1 MNRHISLSSII
12 LWLLVVLAFGL
23 ILLLAFLPDRKPDV
37 IEDTVE
43 AERVRVLTV
52 APRNLV
58 QSVTLPGRVT
68 PYRTIGLAAEIGGVL
83 TEVAVEKG
91 DTIEKGQVLL
101 RIDERSWAAQH
112 RQAEVE
118 QRDAARDL
126 ERWTRMQAEGAV
138 SQSEFDAVIR
148 RKEMA
153 DIALDLAT
161 IQLDKAR
168 LQSPVNGVVEDRLVE
183 PGSFV
188 NEGQAVLR
196 ILELDPRKV
205 VFHVPERDVA
215 MLAKDQLLTIR
226 APALHHV
233 SFEGKVTFIGRETA
247 PPAFSYP
254 VELLV
259 EDAPESIRP
268 GMIVDVVLDRAV
280 LEDAI
285 AIPLP
290 AVIPRR
296 GEHIVYLYE
305 EGAAV
310 RTVVWI
316 DSFLNGEAV
325 IAGGLKPGDQLII
338 DGHRTLQ
345 DGTPVQIDPSQE

>member
-1 MNRHISLSSII
+1 MKRHLSLSSLI
-12 LWLLVVLAFGL
+12 LWLLVLLAAGL
-23 ILLLAFLPDRKPDV
+23 IVLLGLLPARKPGA
-37 IEDTVE
+37 IEDAVE
-43 AERVRVLTV
+43 AELVRVRQVG
-52 APRNLV
+52 ARDLV

-68 PYRTIGLAAEIGGVL
+68 PHRTVSLAAEIGGVL
-83 TEVAVEKG
+83 TSVEVERG
-91 DTIEKGQVLL
+91 DAIEKGQILL
-101 RIDERSWAAQH
+101 RIDERTWSAQQ

-126 ERWTRMQAEGAV
+126 DRWTRMQAEGAV
-138 SQSEFDAVIR
+138 SQSEFDAVLR
-148 RKEMA
+148 RKDLA

-168 LQSPVNGVVEDRLVE
+168 LQSPVDGVVEERLVE
-183 PGSFV
+183 TGGFV

-196 ILELDPRKV
+196 ILELEPRKV

-215 MLAKDQLLTIR
+215 MLEKGQLLTVR
-226 APALHHV
+226 APALADA
-233 SFEGKVTFIGRETA
+233 SFEGRVAFIGRETA

-259 EDAPESIRP
+259 ENAPDSVRP
-268 GMIVDVVLDRAV
+268 GMIVDVVLNRAV
-280 LEDAI
+280 LEQAI
-285 AIPLP
+285 AIPLT

-305 EGAAV
+305 DGTAV

-316 DSFLNGEAV
+316 DSLLNGEAV

-345 DGTPVQIDPSQE
+345 DGTPVRIEPSQE